1 MPWRFLT
8 QFADVFSE
16 LLERGAQAFVVG
28 GDFNRVQHEGHTVD
42 LLLQA
47 RPLPEAKSLR
57 LIHRLNWAELREIR
71 SSKTRVAAATVHKQ
85 QFRNQRQL
93 IHQTVLQEKV
103 SWPYHVSLGYMA
115 LNDRQDVME
124 AGSCHGA
131 VPQTHDVTQHQAVRL
146 LSTQAAEFVELQLG
160 PATTVRAETSPGV

>member
-57 LIHRLNWAELREIR
+57 LIHRLNWAELRER
-71 SSKTRVAAATVHKQ
+71 DQKPKDACCRGNSSQTAVQESEATHSPNGATGGVLALPRVPRVHGLE
-85 QFRNQRQL
+85 RQTAR
-93 IHQTVLQEKV
+93 HGGWVL
-103 SWPYHVSLGYMA
+103 SWRRPP
-115 LNDRQDVME
+115 D
-124 AGSCHGA
+124 
-131 VPQTHDVTQHQAVRL
+131 P
-146 LSTQAAEFVELQLG
+146 
-160 PATTVRAETSPGV
+160 